1 MFTKWSRYSKMKKNL
16 VIIGKGN
23 HSKVVLELI
32 KEKKDLELILHFDG
46 KDFKKLNE
54 IYKKNKKKIYC
65 HIAIGS
71 NYVRNRIYKKLIKDF
86 PKIKFITLKSKKA
99 IISEMSTIG
108 DGSLIMPGVIINTK
122 SKIGRNCIINTGSI
136 IEHDNFFD
144 DFSSCGPGV
153 ITGGNVKINKFSHLG
168 IGSVVLNNCKIGLN
182 TIIGAN
188 STVTKNCKEN
198 ATYVGSPVKKIKSR
212 RLSDNYL

>member
-1 MFTKWSRYSKMKKNL
+1 MKRNL
-16 VIIGKGN
+16 IIIGKGN
-23 HSKVVLELI
+23 HSKVVLEII
-32 KEKKDLELILHFDG
+32 KEKKDLKLILHIDG
-46 KDFKKLNE
+46 KNLNQLKE
-54 IYKKNKKKIYC
+54 IYKKTKKKLYC

-71 NYVRNRIYKKLIKDF
+71 NYVRNKIYKKLIHKF

-99 IISEMSTIG
+99 IISEITSIG
-108 DGSLIMPGVIINTK
+108 EGSLIMPGVIINTQ
-122 SKIGRNCIINTGSI
+122 SEIGKNCIINTGSI

-153 ITGGNVKINKFSHLG
+153 VTGGNVIVEKFSHLG

-188 STVTKNCKEN
+188 STVIKNCKKN
-198 ATYVGSPVKKIKSR
+198 CTYIGSPVKKIKSR
-212 RLSDNYL
+212 KLWDNYL

>member
-1 MFTKWSRYSKMKKNL
+1 MSKNL

-23 HSKVVLELI
+23 HSKVVLEMI
-32 KEKKDLELILHFDG
+32 KEIKDLKLILHIDG
-46 KDFKKLNE
+46 KNLNKFKK
-54 IYKKNKKKIYC
+54 IYKKTKKKLYC

-71 NYVRNRIYKKLIKDF
+71 NYVRAMIHKKLIKHF
-86 PKIKFITLKSKKA
+86 PKIKFISLKSKKS
-99 IISEMSTIG
+99 IVSKTTSIG
-108 DGSLIMPGVIINTK
+108 EGSLVMPGVIINTQ
-122 SKIGRNCIINTGSI
+122 SQIGKNCIINTGSI

-153 ITGGNVKINKFSHLG
+153 VTGGNVKVDKFSHLG

-188 STVTKNCKEN
+188 STVTKNCKKN
-198 ATYVGSPVKKIKSR
+198 CTYIGSPVKKIKSR
-212 RLSDNYL
+212 KPGDTYL

>member
-1 MFTKWSRYSKMKKNL
+1 
-16 VIIGKGN
+16 
-23 HSKVVLELI
+23 
-32 KEKKDLELILHFDG
+32 
-46 KDFKKLNE
+46 
-54 IYKKNKKKIYC
+54 
-65 HIAIGS
+65 
-71 NYVRNRIYKKLIKDF
+71 
-86 PKIKFITLKSKKA
+86 
-99 IISEMSTIG
+99 MSTIG

-122 SKIGRNCIINTGSI
+122 SKIGRNCIINSGSV

-182 TIIGAN
+182 TVIGAN

-198 ATYVGSPVKKIKSR
+198 TTYVGSPVKRIKSR